1 MNEEQWMNGWSEED
15 EKEVEMKT
23 KKDKEMT
30 SGQPEATPARD
41 HLIHHYIDIPGM
53 QCSGLVS
60 LSIWK

>member
-1 MNEEQWMNGWSEED
+1 MNEARGMNGRSEED

-41 HLIHHYIDIPGM
+41 HLIHHDIYIPAMI
-53 QCSGLVS
+53 CSGLV
-60 LSIWK
+60 L